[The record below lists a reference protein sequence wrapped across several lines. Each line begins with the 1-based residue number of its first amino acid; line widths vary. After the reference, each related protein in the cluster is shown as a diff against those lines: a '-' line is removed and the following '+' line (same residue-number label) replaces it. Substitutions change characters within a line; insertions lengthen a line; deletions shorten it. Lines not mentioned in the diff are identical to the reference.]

1 MSTKSNT
8 TDYIITD
15 VPRTELTNTIA
26 AALSRHGSRT
36 IGTIDLQVT
45 LTGPDTYTITVV
57 NEIPLRRRLAA
68 APGIIDVEQLQAGLV
83 VV

>member
-1 MSTKSNT
+1 MSTKQQQYVIPNVSRN
-8 TDYIITD
+8 
-15 VPRTELTNTIA
+15 ELTNTIA
-26 AALSRHGSRT
+26 TALSRHGSRT

-68 APGIIDVEQLQAGLV
+68 TPGIIDADRVQADLV